1 VRVIARKELC
11 DVSLDMSWE
20 QLDEYAALME
30 WKEFLAYLATDLR
43 ETERLS
49 LEFGPVRGACWR
61 FLKPRKRVRRRGE
74 GDSGLL
80 CDVSVDAVADF
91 WIGAKVSRV
100 IIIVRLNCDLP
111 PGSCSSLDCETLVL
125 ASSVNAILRAAD
137 GDGRRLGLSNS

>member
-1 VRVIARKELC
+1 
-11 DVSLDMSWE
+11 MSWE

-30 WKEFLAYLATDLR
+30 WKEFLAYLATGLR
-43 ETERLS
+43 ETKRLS

-61 FLKPRKRVRRRGE
+61 SLKLRKRVRRRGE
-74 GDSGLL
+74 GDCGLL

-91 WIGAKVSRV
+91 WIDPKISRV
-100 IIIVRLNCDLP
+100 IITVRLNCALP

-137 GDGRRLGLSNS
+137 GDGRRLGPSNS